1 MRKSLLVLTI
11 SALIAAVLV
20 IWGEYFGPQ
29 FQVYI
34 FKPLTMVFIIA
45 IALLVREPKTYFYKF
60 AIISGLIFSL
70 CGDIFLMLPSDQ
82 FIAGLISF
90 LIAHIMYIIAF
101 MRGRPRQYKFILLIP
116 FVIYG
121 IIIFSMLSAHLGN
134 LKIPVL
140 VYIVVILIMGWQAT
154 DRWRFYRDQAT
165 LIALVGA
172 MLFILSDTIL
182 ALNRFRAAFE
192 LGRLLTLSTY
202 FTAQWFIACSIHRKL
217 L

>member
-11 SALIAAVLV
+11 SALLSAFLV

-45 IALLVREPKTYFYKF
+45 IALLIREPKTYFYKY
-60 AIISGLIFSL
+60 AIIGGLIFSL

-90 LIAHIMYIIAF
+90 MIAHIMYIIAF
-101 MRGRPRQYKFILLIP
+101 MQDRPRQYKLVLLIP
-116 FVIYG
+116 FVICG
-121 IIIFSMLSAHLGN
+121 LIIFSLLSAHLEN

-140 VYIVVILIMGWQAT
+140 IYIVVILIMVWQAT
-154 DRWRFYRDQAT
+154 DRWRFYRDRAT
-165 LIALVGA
+165 LIAFVGA

-182 ALNRFRAAFE
+182 ALNRFREAFE

-202 FTAQWFIACSIHRKL
+202 FTAQWFIACSIHR
-217 L
+217 

>member
-11 SALIAAVLV
+11 SALLSAFLV

-45 IALLVREPKTYFYKF
+45 IALLIREPKTYFYKY
-60 AIISGLIFSL
+60 AIIGGLIFSL

-90 LIAHIMYIIAF
+90 MIAHIMYIIAF
-101 MRGRPRQYKFILLIP
+101 MQDRPRQYKLVLLIP
-116 FVIYG
+116 FVICG
-121 IIIFSMLSAHLGN
+121 LIIFSLLSAHLEN

-140 VYIVVILIMGWQAT
+140 IYIVVILIMVWQAT

-165 LIALVGA
+165 LIAFVGA
-172 MLFILSDTIL
+172 MLFMLSDTIY
-182 ALNRFRAAFE
+182 ALNRFREAFE

-202 FTAQWFIACSIHRKL
+202 FTAQWFIACSIHR
-217 L
+217 

>member
-11 SALIAAVLV
+11 SALISTVLV

-45 IALLVREPKTYFYKF
+45 IALLVREPKTYFYKY
-60 AIISGLIFSL
+60 AIIGGLIFSL

-90 LIAHIMYIIAF
+90 MIAHIIYIIAF
-101 MRGRPRQYKFILLIP
+101 MQGRTRQYKLILLIP
-116 FVIYG
+116 FVISG
-121 IIIFSMLSAHLGN
+121 IIIFSLLSAHLGN

-154 DRWRFYRDQAT
+154 DRWRFYRDQAA
-165 LIALVGA
+165 LIAFVGA
-172 MLFILSDTIL
+172 MLFILSDAIL
-182 ALNRFRAAFE
+182 ALNRFREAFE
-192 LGRLLTLSTY
+192 LSRLLTLSTY
-202 FTAQWFIACSIHRKL
+202 FTAQWFFACSIHRKL

>member
-1 MRKSLLVLTI
+1 MRKSLLVLTA
-11 SALIAAVLV
+11 SALLSAFLV
-20 IWGEYFGPQ
+20 IWGEYFGTQ

-45 IALLVREPKTYFYKF
+45 IALLVREPKTYFYKY

-82 FIAGLISF
+82 FMAGLISF
-90 LIAHIMYIIAF
+90 MFAHIIYIIAF
-101 MRGRPRQYKFILLIP
+101 MQGRTRQYKLILLIP
-116 FVIYG
+116 FVIIG
-121 IIIFSMLSAHLGN
+121 IIIFSLLSAHLGN

-154 DRWRFYRDQAT
+154 DRWRFYRDQAA
-165 LIALVGA
+165 LIAFVGA

-192 LGRLLTLSTY
+192 LSRLLTLSTY